1 MTIPENLK
9 TLAPLPKPYKST
21 PATAEAPGF
30 PHVEGETIPRRNAK
44 TVNALRTTPHK
55 DVTTAHDVIGYASAK
70 YGNAVAVGSRKLI
83 RMHSET
89 KKIKKGDEMVDK
101 TWQYFELGP
110 YSYLSFVEFEKLCL
124 QVGRGLRKLGMEPGD
139 KLHLFAQTH
148 PHWLAS
154 AHGKQQQEFNE
165 NDKAK
170 ISCRRHVPVHSNR
183 NRLRHA
189 RRRRSQALLP

>member
-1 MTIPENLK
+1 MTLPENLK
-9 TLAPLPKPYKST
+9 SFSPLPKPYKT
-21 PATAEAPGF
+21 AAATGEAPGF
-30 PHVEGETIPRRNAK
+30 PKVEGETIPRRNAK
-44 TVNALRTTPHK
+44 TLNALKTSPHK

-70 YGNAVAVGSRKLI
+70 YGNARAVGSRKLI
-83 RMHSET
+83 KMHSET

-110 YSYLSFVEFEKLCL
+110 YSFMSFVEFEKLCL

-154 AHGKQQQEFNE
+154 AHGERKHKFGQYDNT
-165 NDKAK
+165 NDY
-170 ISCRRHVPVHSNR
+170 CRRNVPIHANR
-183 NRLRHA
+183 NCI
-189 RRRRSQALLP
+189 